1 MYIKNLTIHD
11 NETLTFE
18 TNYGNFQFYPKKLPN
33 GKDFPA
39 FLIIGLIICFFIGG
53 FFLTVFIVIHTQ
65 KLLLPAL
72 LFLLINSLPFLYI
85 KRLIERPIYMTLKYH
100 KNQNLLVY
108 LSDDTPLYVLYK
120 PKSVRFIIRMFYMTV
135 RSRGRGLYYRLFPTV
150 CLEVV
155 GENKYG
161 KPDFLRIT
169 EDILGD
175 IVSTRL
181 AFYQPLND
189 YMPILEFL
197 DLDLSMDKD
206 SVYWE
211 NSTKSRD
218 WAVYDTR
225 WVKDLNKIKPRN

>member
-1 MYIKNLTIHD
+1 M
-11 NETLTFE
+11 
-18 TNYGNFQFYPKKLPN
+18 
-33 GKDFPA
+33 
-39 FLIIGLIICFFIGG
+39 FFDWW

-72 LFLLINSLPFLYI
+72 LFLLINSFPFLYM
-85 KRLIERPIYMTLKYH
+85 KRLIKRPIHMTLKYH
-100 KNQNLLVY
+100 RNQNLLAY
-108 LSDDTPLYVLYK
+108 LSDDTPLCVLYN

-135 RSRGRGLYYRLFPTV
+135 RNNGLYYKLFPTV
-150 CLEVV
+150 CLEVL

-175 IVSTRL
+175 TVSTRL

-197 DLDLSMDKD
+197 DLDLFMDKD

-211 NSTKSRD
+211 NSTKTRHWS
-218 WAVYDTR
+218 VYDMK
-225 WVKDLNKIKPRN
+225 WVGDLNKIKPKD